1 MEQLFIFPYNGNGL
15 EAFDCATGQYEIIGF
30 IDDTPEKQGF
40 QEGVGVEVFPR
51 TVLKT
56 FPQAKVLAVP
66 GSPVSYLQRQAL
78 IESLGLP
85 EERFATVIHPKAS
98 VSSLA
103 TIGYNVLIM
112 AGAVVTS
119 NAVLGNHLCI
129 LPNTVIHHDV
139 RIDDYAL
146 IGANITV
153 AGHSMI
159 GWNCY
164 IGSGSRVINN
174 ITIGDFSLV
183 GMGTNVITDVS
194 PRKKVV
200 GNPGREIGDVQ

>member
-15 EAFDCATGQYEIIGF
+15 EAFDCAKELYEVIGF

-40 QEGVGVEVFPR
+40 QEKLRVEVFPR
-51 TVLKT
+51 ATLAA

-66 GSPVSYLQRQAL
+66 GSPTSYLQRQAL
-78 IESLGLP
+78 IENLGLP
-85 EERFATVIHPKAS
+85 EERFATVIHPKAC

-112 AGAVVTS
+112 AGTVVTS
-119 NAVLGNHLCI
+119 NAALGNHLCV

-139 RIDDYAL
+139 RIDDYTL
-146 IGANITV
+146 IGANITI
-153 AGHSMI
+153 AGHSTI

-164 IGSGSRVINN
+164 IGSGSRIINN
-174 ITIGDFSLV
+174 IEIGDFSLV
-183 GMGTNVITDVS
+183 GMGTNVIADV
-194 PRKKVV
+194 PARKKVV